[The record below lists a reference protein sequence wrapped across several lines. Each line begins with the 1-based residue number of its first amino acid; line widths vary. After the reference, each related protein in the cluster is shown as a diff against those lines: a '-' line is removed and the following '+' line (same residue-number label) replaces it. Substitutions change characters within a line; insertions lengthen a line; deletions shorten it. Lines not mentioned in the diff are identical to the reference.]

1 MRNTMV
7 AGAIASGALTFSLI
21 LSGCGAQPAQPAQT
35 NATTEAAATETK
47 TETTQTTKTT
57 DAATTD
63 TTAQKTD
70 ASAATNAQQTTE
82 QTPANAAP
90 ANQTPANAAPAQ
102 NNSYIGEEAAK
113 TTALNDAG
121 VSAAD
126 CTELKAE
133 LDLDDGVPHYDVDF
147 KAGGVEHDYD
157 IDATSGA
164 IISHTSEVDVDD

>member
-90 ANQTPANAAPAQ
+90 AQ